1 MHNKGNYKQ
10 GVYFIFQIEIVIQLS
25 APGGYPSGLLYVAPT
40 GFFQWE
46 VPAGS
51 QSEGRQK
58 SDSHNVRQSW
68 KDWGPSLGI
77 TAIPKHAS
85 QFLLARPP
93 SLVRSKVG
101 NNTYVVLSLWH
112 LYKLPVYY
120 QSFKKK
126 FSSIYPTV
134 ESDSFLSREV
144 NS

>member
-25 APGGYPSGLLYVAPT
+25 APGGCPNGLLYVAPT

-77 TAIPKHAS
+77 TALPKHAS

-93 SLVRSKVG
+93 SLVRSKVS
-101 NNTYVVLSLWH
+101 NNTYVCYPCGISTNFLYIISPLKKNSLQFILLWN
-112 LYKLPVYY
+112 LTVFY
-120 QSFKKK
+120 Q
-126 FSSIYPTV
+126 
-134 ESDSFLSREV
+134 ER
-144 NS
+144 